1 MDRRGTIEVRKP
13 VLQGVVMSLMKKKQT
28 AKVETGGVSVLS
40 SYVLY
45 GFRNRQVS
53 NSKKFHSS
61 S

>member
-40 SYVLY
+40 SYVRVSESP
-45 GFRNRQVS
+45 GFE
-53 NSKKFHSS
+53 F
-61 S
+61 